1 MGFMPVGT
9 HHGASGGRQMCGG
22 GKSSPHSISQCD
34 KHQEKQSVL
43 KTVGKILVCF
53 LVFSLPLRPQ
63 RAGNPKIS
71 GKPDVKKKKFQY
83 R

>member
-22 GKSSPHSISQCD
+22 GKEFPHSISQHD

-43 KTVGKILVCF
+43 KTAGK
-53 LVFSLPLRPQ
+53 SLFVSLFFHYLCARKEQ
-63 RAGNPKIS
+63 GTR
-71 GKPDVKKKKFQY
+71 